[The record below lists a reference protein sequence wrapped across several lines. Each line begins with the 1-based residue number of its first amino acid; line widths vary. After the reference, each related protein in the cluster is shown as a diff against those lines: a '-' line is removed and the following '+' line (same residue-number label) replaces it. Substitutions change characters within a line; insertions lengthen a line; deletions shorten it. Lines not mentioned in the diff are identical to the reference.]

1 VAARFRTSLKK
12 DGAWFAHDPADTFR
26 GNVHTMMVAL
36 AKEGAA
42 DVRGELQS
50 GEGNRQP
57 ISRLGDRVSD
67 HIKGELR
74 RYPAGPGFSAWV
86 FVENRGLTQGKAKSL
101 MAAASFLEG
110 SVKAFKRTAGR
121 ISRSRAANVEELIK
135 GLQ

>member
-42 DVRGELQS
+42 DVRGELAS
-50 GEGNRQP
+50 GDGNRAP
-57 ISRLGDRVSD
+57 IRRLGDHVSD

-74 RYPAGPGFSAWV
+74 RDPAGPGFSAWV
-86 FVENRGLTQGKAKSL
+86 FVENRGLNRQDAVSL

-110 SVKAFKRTAGR
+110 SVRAFKRTAGR
-121 ISRSRAANVEELIK
+121 ISRSRAANAEELLK